1 MQVVHGLRSRLNVHL
16 RSKQI
21 IVEPLE
27 IEVVRTFLDVPD
39 RSLRSIASVTHSTRR
54 SWGWKSP
61 NCAQVECST
70 CAMLWR
76 WSHSEHFGS

>member
-1 MQVVHGLRSRLNVHL
+1 MQVVHGLRSRLNVRL

-39 RSLRSIASVTHSTRR
+39 WSLRSIASVTHNTRR
-54 SWGWKSP
+54 SWG
-61 NCAQVECST
+61 
-70 CAMLWR
+70 
-76 WSHSEHFGS
+76 